1 MFALRVGIPPCVEQ
15 AYESKMAYLKS
26 TIWIRTN
33 CETGFRAQN
42 DVLCNTIWT
51 RTSFASKVSHNIP
64 PAMAAQLGDVQLVL
78 PAAALELKNHP
89 PSKAKGDRSE
99 VAKLA
104 RTEVGGIGVGWLVLG
119 GFRRCWYW

>member
-1 MFALRVGIPPCVEQ
+1 MKQASEPKMMYCVIQ
-15 AYESKMAYLKS
+15 FGLAPVKCP
-26 TIWIRTN
+26 T
-33 CETGFRAQN
+33 
-42 DVLCNTIWT
+42 
-51 RTSFASKVSHNIP
+51 TSP

-104 RTEVGGIGVGWLVLG
+104 RTDVGGIGVGWLVLG

>member
-1 MFALRVGIPPCVEQ
+1 MKQASEPKMMYCVIQ
-15 AYESKMAYLKS
+15 FGSH
-26 TIWIRTN
+26 
-33 CETGFRAQN
+33 Q
-42 DVLCNTIWT
+42 
-51 RTSFASKVSHNIP
+51 FASKVSHNVP